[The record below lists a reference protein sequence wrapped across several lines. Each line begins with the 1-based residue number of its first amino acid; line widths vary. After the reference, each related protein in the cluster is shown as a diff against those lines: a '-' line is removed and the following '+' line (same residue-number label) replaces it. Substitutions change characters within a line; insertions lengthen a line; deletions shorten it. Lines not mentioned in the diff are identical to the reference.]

1 MTQLF
6 VRAVSRVECTGENS
20 EPCEKA
26 TNSAGVAEK
35 FAALAS
41 C

>member
-1 MTQLF
+1 MQLF
-6 VRAVSRVECTGENS
+6 FKVVSRVVCAGEKS
-20 EPCEKA
+20 KPCEKA